1 MLRVGR
7 FLGYLGISVLVG
19 LCFWLRCLGV
29 GSWFPLSQ
37 LTEHDAY
44 LYQHQAEIVSE
55 SGGLPARDDRRWVP
69 VGRDTTQSLNLYPIV
84 LGHLHRLLRVVFP
97 EVSVYE
103 VVFFAPVV
111 CFSLALLCVS
121 LFLART
127 HGFLFSVMVGL
138 IVATLPGTIE
148 RSTAGFGDRDAFCFL
163 IGVSAVVTYLR
174 SLSRDVYRQRVLW
187 TLVSGVL
194 VFIGGL
200 SWEGFGVFVSIVL
213 CVEVW
218 RFLSIERE
226 SGLFFY
232 GLWVLCFVPALYL
245 CSAAYRSG
253 VGWSTHLFSFM
264 LLPPVGV
271 LALRGFRYWLL
282 EKSSVGEPLRPYRHR
297 MSHVLILFSVLIG
310 VGYVVSIKSNF
321 AATTVVFGT
330 GPLMESIT
338 ELVAPHFGYWVYR
351 YGSVFLTGSLGLS
364 LLPVFRWG
372 RLGQHLSLSLF
383 CFCVFVFLRVPVA
396 GVLGA
401 AMGDAL
407 FFLSGVGVCLS
418 FGHLCW
424 KVAPGSGV
432 SEGEGFWVSTD
443 IAMLFWSVF
452 WFALARDAKRY
463 DFFIGLSLAY
473 FTSVLIQ
480 AVATW
485 ILNVLK
491 NPTYTTGVVHAG
503 LKRYGITPASVS
515 VVVFVGVCLWGP
527 MGGGHVFR
535 SVAAA
540 KHSRRAVPGV
550 GAIADAYTWM
560 RIHLPETAVVAAEW
574 SYGTQLN
581 VLGGV
586 RTIVGPDHYLPY
598 WIELYHQHVERAK
611 NEHDLLTFLFTHDVT
626 HVMVTREK
634 QPSDAILGSGQLS
647 GAFRPVYPR
656 VSFAGAPVKVYE
668 LRYPEGLEKRP
679 EHLWRMPLPAP
690 QPSGHPHVH

>member
-1 MLRVGR
+1 MLSVGR
-7 FLGYLGISVLVG
+7 FLGYFGISVVFL
-19 LCFWLRCLGV
+19 LCFWLRCLGI
-29 GSWFPLSQ
+29 GSWYPLSQ

-44 LYQHQAEIVSE
+44 LYQHQAQIVSD

-69 VGRDTTQSLNLYPIV
+69 LGRDTTQSLNLYPIV
-84 LGHLHRLLRVVFP
+84 LGHLHRLLRVVFAS
-97 EVSVYE
+97 VSVYE

-148 RSTAGFGDRDAFCFL
+148 RSTAGFGDRDAWCFL
-163 IGVSAVVTYLR
+163 IGVSAVFSYLG
-174 SLSRDVYRQRVLW
+174 SLSTQVYRQRLVW
-187 TLVSGVL
+187 SLVSGVL

-218 RFLSIERE
+218 RFLTTNRE

-232 GLWVLCFVPALYL
+232 GVWVLCFVPALYL

-253 VGWSTHLFSFM
+253 VGWSTHLFSF
-264 LLPPVGV
+264 LLVPPVV
-271 LALRGFRYWLL
+271 VFALRLFRCWLL
-282 EKSSVGEPLRPYRHR
+282 ERSPVRETLRPHGHR
-297 MSHVLILFSVLIG
+297 VSLALLLFSVLIG
-310 VGYVVSIKSNF
+310 LCYVVSIQSSF
-321 AATTVVFGT
+321 GATTVVFGVSR
-330 GPLMESIT
+330 LKQSIT

-372 RLGQHLSLSLF
+372 RSAGRLSVSLF
-383 CFCVFVFLRVPVA
+383 CFCVLVFFRMPVT
-396 GVLGA
+396 GIFGA

-407 FFLSGVGVCLS
+407 FFLSLVGVCLA
-418 FGHLCW
+418 FGHLTW
-424 KVAPGSGV
+424 QRTPETDV
-432 SEGEGFWVSTD
+432 SDGYRFLVSTD
-443 IAMLFWSVF
+443 LALLFWCIF

-473 FTSVLIQ
+473 FTVALIQ
-480 AVATW
+480 EVATSL
-485 ILNVLK
+485 LNALR
-491 NPTYTTGVVHAG
+491 NPAWTTGVVHEA
-503 LKRYGITPASVS
+503 LKRYGITPGSVS

-527 MGGGHVFR
+527 MAGGHVFR
-535 SVAAA
+535 SVATA
-540 KHSRRAVPGV
+540 KESRRAVPGV

-560 RIHLPETAVVAAEW
+560 KTNLPESAVVAAEW

-598 WIELYHQHVERAK
+598 WIELYQRHVEWSK
-611 NEHDLLTFLFTHDVT
+611 NEPEVLRFLFTHAATHLLVT
-626 HVMVTREK
+626 WEK
-634 QPSDAILGSGQLS
+634 QPQGTLLRGGELS
-647 GAFRPVYPR
+647 GAFQPVYPAE
-656 VSFAGAPVKVYE
+656 SFATSPVKVYE
-668 LRYPEGLEKRP
+668 LRYPAGIEKHP
-679 EHLWRMPLPAP
+679 EYLKTGR
-690 QPSGHPHVH
+690 